1 MPAAAPDLYVVSRG
15 EAAERAGLALA
26 VALRRLGLAVER
38 DASGSAFGKQFK
50 RAERSG
56 AAWVAVIGE
65 EEVAKGQ
72 LRLKRLA
79 DTAGTL
85 AEQPSQ
91 DRLISLEDPQAL
103 VRALR

>member
-1 MPAAAPDLYVVSRG
+1 MGV
-15 EAAERAGLALA
+15 
-26 VALRRLGLAVER
+26 AVER
-38 DASGSAFGKQFK
+38 DASGSAFGKQLK
-50 RAERSG
+50 RAQRAG

-79 DTAGTL
+79 DTAGAAAGTSAAQPVPDTL
-85 AEQPSQ
+85 F
-91 DRLISLEDPQAL
+91 SLEDPQAV